1 MCRLPAAPAGRTER
15 SSLSRH
21 GPLYGRITLAT
32 HRFAANVAVLLLFLS
47 GACRTKKTWPVSFP
61 SEDLKKRLTP
71 LQYHV
76 TQERGTE
83 SAFTGGLTHHK
94 DEGTYTCVVCGAVLF
109 SSNSKFDS
117 GSGWPSFSDLVT
129 AESVTVSDDFSH
141 GIHRVE
147 TTCSQCGAHL
157 GHLFDDGPRP
167 TGKRYCI
174 NSASLAFQPK
184 DGGASP
190 ASGSVAEG
198 GAGGSPGSGRT
209 EL

>member
-1 MCRLPAAPAGRTER
+1 MCRDVVGG
-15 SSLSRH
+15 LSRA
-21 GPLYGRITLAT
+21 TL
-32 HRFAANVAVLLLFLS
+32 RSAVLLLLLLFS
-47 GACRTKKTWPVSFP
+47 GARRTKKTWPVSFP
-61 SEDLKKRLTP
+61 QEELRKRLTP
-71 LQYHV
+71 MQYHI

-83 SAFTGGLTHHK
+83 SAFTGEFAHHK

-117 GSGWPSFSDLVT
+117 GSGWPSFFDIVKE
-129 AESVTVSDDFSH
+129 ESVTLSDDFSY
-141 GIHRVE
+141 GMHRVE

-174 NSASLAFQPK
+174 NSGSLAFQPN
-184 DGGASP
+184 DP
-190 ASGSVAEG
+190 ASSASKSTAEG
-198 GAGGSPGSGRT
+198 GAASSSVSDGKT